1 MATKGKDRA
10 AMFTATEQRLL
21 LESYE
26 EFKDVITKKGN
37 TAAINKAREKGWQE
51 IADRLN
57 ANLSEGKRTWQQVK
71 IKYKNIVQ
79 NATKKKTE
87 VAGTGG
93 GPPPAS
99 FTPAEELALEINKGR
114 PVLEGIEGG
123 TSSKMISRSISSEY
137 IKDSVCC
144 MDPPDIM
151 LPWSQGEVMG
161 VEEDEETVSVCS
173 RRPEDADTV
182 LEPSQS
188 GTTCD
193 KNPENIKGVYKRY
206 LLKQMEVI
214 DIDIQYKKLK
224 MRKLELEIQ
233 QLQKNASRTT
243 IFKKGKG
250 KKNDL
255 FDHFPQHL
263 FVRFHP

>member
-21 LESYE
+21 LETYE

-57 ANLSEGKRTWQQVK
+57 ASNLSEGKRTWQQVK

-99 FTPAEELALEINKGR
+99 FTPAEEINKGR

-123 TSSKMISRSISSEY
+123 TSSKMISPSIRMT
-137 IKDSVCC
+137 KDSVCF

-151 LPWSQGEVMG
+151 LPWSQGEG
-161 VEEDEETVSVCS
+161 PSVEEDEETVSVCS

-188 GTTCD
+188 GTTCE

-206 LLKQMEVI
+206 LLKQMEAT
-214 DIDIQYKKLK
+214 DIDIQYKKTEDEEVGAGNSTATEKCKFTLNK
-224 MRKLELEIQ
+224 DK
-233 QLQKNASRTT
+233 S
-243 IFKKGKG
+243 
-250 KKNDL
+250 
-255 FDHFPQHL
+255 H
-263 FVRFHP
+263 

>member
-21 LESYE
+21 LETYE

-57 ANLSEGKRTWQQVK
+57 ASNLSEGKRTWQQVK

-123 TSSKMISRSISSEY
+123 TSSKMISRSIRSEY

-151 LPWSQGEVMG
+151 LP
-161 VEEDEETVSVCS
+161 
-173 RRPEDADTV
+173 DADTV

-250 KKNDL
+250 KKKDL

-263 FVRFHP
+263 FVCFHP